1 MNINPKQFGCQMSK
15 GKNAIWYCGLCSTKD
30 TKDTQIQSS
39 PDP

>member
-30 TKDTQIQSS
+30 TQIQSS